1 MPFEFAQ
8 AAIPGVQLVT
18 ARAFADERG
27 RFSESY
33 QASAFAAA
41 GITEPFLQDNLSW
54 STTRGT
60 LRGLHYQIPPVA
72 QGKLVRC
79 LKGRIFDVVVDL
91 RRGSPTERRTA
102 SFELDAE
109 AGTMLWLPAGLAH
122 GFQTLVDDC
131 LVTYKTTAEYRTE
144 HEAGIR
150 WDDPDLAIGWPVQPA
165 ILSPRDAALPLLA
178 GLTSP
183 FDRTGR

>member
-1 MPFEFAQ
+1 MPFEFVPT
-8 AAIPGVQLVT
+8 AIPGVQLVT

-54 STTRGT
+54 STKRGT
-60 LRGLHYQIPPVA
+60 LRGLHYQTPPFA

-79 LKGRIFDVVVDL
+79 LQGRIFDVVVDL
-91 RRGSPTERRTA
+91 RRGSPTDRRTA

-109 AGTMLWLPAGLAH
+109 AGTMLWVPAGLAH

-131 LVTYKTTAEYRTE
+131 LVTYKTTAEYRPD
-144 HEAGIR
+144 HEGGIR
-150 WDDPDLAIGWPVQPA
+150 WDDPALGIAWPVEPA
-165 ILSPRDAALPLLA
+165 IVTPRDAAFPDLA
-178 GLTSP
+178 ASL
-183 FDRTGR
+183 GRFS

>member
-1 MPFEFAQ
+1 MPFDFAPT
-8 AAIPGVQLVT
+8 AIPGVLLVT
-18 ARAFADERG
+18 ARTFADERG

-60 LRGLHYQIPPVA
+60 LRGLHYQTPPFA

-79 LKGRIFDVVVDL
+79 LQGRIFDVVVDL

-102 SFELDAE
+102 SFELDGA
-109 AGTMLWLPAGLAH
+109 AGTMLWVPAGLAH

-131 LVTYKTTAEYRTE
+131 LVTYKTTAEYRPD

-150 WDDPDLAIGWPVQPA
+150 WDDPDLAIGWPVRPA

-178 GLTSP
+178 AVSP
-183 FDRTGR
+183 FEWTGR